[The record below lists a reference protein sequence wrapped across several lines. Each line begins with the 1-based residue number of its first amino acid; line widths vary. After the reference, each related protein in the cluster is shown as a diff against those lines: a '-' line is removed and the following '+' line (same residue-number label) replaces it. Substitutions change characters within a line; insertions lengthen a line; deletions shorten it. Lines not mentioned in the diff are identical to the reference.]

1 MTRKNSNYLRTYQL
15 HPQLHNRRNT
25 ISKHNL
31 YTITLNTLTH
41 FNLYFHFLNIS
52 RSIYFYRHN
61 IPSCLQKQAHILF
74 SSGESPNPSH
84 QVNNSDSTVDKDS
97 LLKIKKSLFVT
108 SEQALDESALSE
120 HSTRRD

>member
-1 MTRKNSNYLRTYQL
+1 MTPNSVGGEQ
-15 HPQLHNRRNT
+15 Q
-25 ISKHNL
+25 I
-31 YTITLNTLTH
+31 
-41 FNLYFHFLNIS
+41 NIS
-52 RSIYFYRHN
+52 GGVK
-61 IPSCLQKQAHILF
+61 P
-74 SSGESPNPSH
+74 PNPSH